1 MTPEDIF
8 VQDIQNE
15 TCIIYEDTKYFKH
28 LYSGR
33 MSGIP
38 ENLQHRELENLCIQ
52 HFFENDMEHLVHKEK
67 WQIVIYI
74 KPESL
79 LLRFIRKIKK
89 ILIKEPS

>member
-15 TCIIYEDTKYFKH
+15 TCTIYEDAKYFRQ

-38 ENLQHRELENLCIQ
+38 ENLKHRELENLCIQ
-52 HFFENDMEHLVHKEK
+52 HFFENDLEHLVHREK
-67 WQIVIYI
+67 WQIIIYI

-89 ILIKEPS
+89 ILIKELS

>member
-15 TCIIYEDTKYFKH
+15 NCIIYEDTKYFRH

-38 ENLQHRELENLCIQ
+38 EILKHRELENLCIQ
-52 HFFENDMEHLVHKEK
+52 HFFENDLEHLVHKEK

-74 KPESL
+74 KPESPM
-79 LLRFIRKIKK
+79 LRFIRKIKK
-89 ILIKEPS
+89 ILIKELL

>member
-1 MTPEDIF
+1 MTTEDIF
-8 VQDIQNE
+8 VQDIQYE
-15 TCIIYEDTKYFKH
+15 TCIIYEDAKYFRH

-38 ENLQHRELENLCIQ
+38 ENLKHREIENLCIQ
-52 HFFENDMEHLVHKEK
+52 HYFENDLEHLVHKEK
-67 WQIVIYI
+67 WQIIIYI

>member
-8 VQDIQNE
+8 VQDIHEN
-15 TCIIYEDTKYFKH
+15 CIIYEDTRYFRQ

-38 ENLQHRELENLCIQ
+38 ESLKHREIENLCIQ
-52 HFFENDMEHLVHKEK
+52 HYFDHNTEHLVYKEK
-67 WQIVIYI
+67 WQIIIYI

>member
-8 VQDIQNE
+8 VQDIHEN
-15 TCIIYEDTKYFKH
+15 CIIYEDTRYFRH

-38 ENLQHRELENLCIQ
+38 ENLKQREIENLCIQ
-52 HFFENDMEHLVHKEK
+52 HFFDNDLEHLVHREK

-79 LLRFIRKIKK
+79 LLRFIRRIKK
-89 ILIKEPS
+89 ILIKELS

>member
-8 VQDIQNE
+8 VQDIYEN
-15 TCIIYEDTKYFKH
+15 CIIYEDTRYFRQ

-38 ENLQHRELENLCIQ
+38 ENLKHREIENLCIQ
-52 HFFENDMEHLVHKEK
+52 HFFENDLEHLVHKEK
-67 WQIVIYI
+67 WQIIIYI

-89 ILIKEPS
+89 ILIKELS

>member
-1 MTPEDIF
+1 MTTEDIF
-8 VQDIQNE
+8 VQDIQHE
-15 TCIIYEDTKYFKH
+15 TCIIYEDAKYFRQ

-38 ENLQHRELENLCIQ
+38 ENLKHRELENLCIQ
-52 HFFENDMEHLVHKEK
+52 HFFENDLEHLVHKEK
-67 WQIVIYI
+67 WQIIIYI

-89 ILIKEPS
+89 ILIKELS

>member
-8 VQDIQNE
+8 VQDIHNE
-15 TCIIYEDTKYFKH
+15 TCIIYEDTKYFRR

-38 ENLQHRELENLCIQ
+38 ENLKHRELENLCIQ

-89 ILIKEPS
+89 ILIKELS

>member
-8 VQDIQNE
+8 VQDIHE
-15 TCIIYEDTKYFKH
+15 TCIIYEDTRYFRH

-38 ENLQHRELENLCIQ
+38 ENLKHREIENLCIQ
-52 HFFENDMEHLVHKEK
+52 HYYLVHKEK
-67 WQIVIYI
+67 WQILIYI

-79 LLRFIRKIKK
+79 LLRFIKRIKK
-89 ILIKEPS
+89 LLIKELS

>member
-8 VQDIQNE
+8 VQNIHEN
-15 TCIIYEDTKYFKH
+15 CIIYEDTRYFRQ

-38 ENLQHRELENLCIQ
+38 ENLKHREIENLCIQ
-52 HFFENDMEHLVHKEK
+52 HYFEHDLEHLVHKEK

-79 LLRFIRKIKK
+79 LLRFIKRIRKL
-89 ILIKEPS
+89 LIKELS

>member
-8 VQDIQNE
+8 VQDIHEN
-15 TCIIYEDTKYFKH
+15 CIIYEDTRYFRH

-38 ENLQHRELENLCIQ
+38 ENLKHREIENLCIQ
-52 HFFENDMEHLVHKEK
+52 HYFENDLEHLVHKEK
-67 WQIVIYI
+67 WQILIYI

-89 ILIKEPS
+89 ILIKELS

>member
-8 VQDIQNE
+8 VQDIHEN
-15 TCIIYEDTKYFKH
+15 CIIYEDTRYFRH

-38 ENLQHRELENLCIQ
+38 ENLKQREIENLCIQ
-52 HFFENDMEHLVHKEK
+52 HFFDNDLEHLVHREK

-79 LLRFIRKIKK
+79 LLRFIKRIKK
-89 ILIKEPS
+89 LLIKELS

>member
-15 TCIIYEDTKYFKH
+15 TCTIYEDAKYFRQ

-38 ENLQHRELENLCIQ
+38 ENLKHRELENLCIQ
-52 HFFENDMEHLVHKEK
+52 HFFENDLEHLVHKEK
-67 WQIVIYI
+67 WQIIIYI

-89 ILIKEPS
+89 ILIKELS

>member
-8 VQDIQNE
+8 VQDIHEN
-15 TCIIYEDTKYFKH
+15 CIIYEDAKYFRQ

-38 ENLQHRELENLCIQ
+38 ENLKHRELENLCIQ
-52 HFFENDMEHLVHKEK
+52 HFFENDLEHLVHKEK
-67 WQIVIYI
+67 WQIIIYI

-89 ILIKEPS
+89 ILIKELS

>member
-8 VQDIQNE
+8 VQDVHEN
-15 TCIIYEDTKYFKH
+15 CIIYEDTRYFRH

-38 ENLQHRELENLCIQ
+38 ENLKHRELENLCIQ

-79 LLRFIRKIKK
+79 LLRFIRRIKK
-89 ILIKEPS
+89 ILIKELS